1 MFYFY
6 EFRNNVL
13 YSILK
18 MPFNE
23 TLFYSFYFEFRFRIL
38 SFSKYRHLKEEIFVS
53 ILEFRK
59 KKIICKFLFLD
70 EGSIS
75 TSEVSKRVFSHFLR
89 RKVLRISFER

>member
-1 MFYFY
+1 M
-6 EFRNNVL
+6 L

-38 SFSKYRHLKEEIFVS
+38 LFSKYRHLKEESFLS
-53 ILEFRK
+53 LFWNLEKK

-75 TSEVSKRVFSHFLR
+75 TSEVSKRIFSHFLR

>member
-1 MFYFY
+1 M
-6 EFRNNVL
+6 L

-59 KKIICKFLFLD
+59 KKKIICKFLFLD